1 MLSENTTVSENTVTA
16 ENTITGSGKDA
27 SHDPEGTGHSTVAA
41 NSRAMARGVIYVHS
55 APRALCPHIEWAAG
69 RAMGH
74 AVNFDWSAQP
84 VLKGSMRAE
93 FYWQGEQGSG
103 AAIASALRGWE
114 HLRFEVTEDA
124 TPGNDGARWL
134 HTPDLG
140 IFFAQ
145 TDSVGNVV
153 IPEDRLR
160 YAMEVAGADAFE
172 LHRELRLALG
182 QAWDDELEVF
192 RHASDT
198 NQVVWL
204 HKVG

>member
-1 MLSENTTVSENTVTA
+1 MRTEYYW
-16 ENTITGSGKDA
+16 
-27 SHDPEGTGHSTVAA
+27 EG
-41 NSRAMARGVIYVHS
+41 
-55 APRALCPHIEWAAG
+55 
-69 RAMGH
+69 
-74 AVNFDWSAQP
+74 AQ
-84 VLKGSMRAE
+84 GT
-93 FYWQGEQGSG
+93 G

-124 TPGNDGARWL
+124 TAGSDGGRWL

-153 IPEDRLR
+153 IPEDRVR
-160 YAMEVAGADAFE
+160 YAMEIAGSDAFE

-182 QAWDDELEVF
+182 QAWDDELEAF

>member
-1 MLSENTTVSENTVTA
+1 VTA
-16 ENTITGSGKDA
+16 FTT
-27 SHDPEGTGHSTVAA
+27 
-41 NSRAMARGVIYVHS
+41 RGVLFVHS

-69 RAMGH
+69 RALDH
-74 AVNFDWSAQP
+74 AVNFDWDDQP
-84 VLKGSMRAE
+84 VLKNSQRTE
-93 FYWQGEQGSG
+93 FYWTGPQGTG

-114 HLRFEVTEDA
+114 HLRFEVTED
-124 TPGNDGARWL
+124 PSPRSDGGRWM

-145 TDSVGNVV
+145 TDSVGNMV

-160 YAMEVAGADAFE
+160 SAMELAGSNALE

-192 RHASDT
+192 RHASSHS
-198 NQVVWL
+198 QVVWL
-204 HKVG
+204 HAVNS

>member
-1 MLSENTTVSENTVTA
+1 MTEKNTSVA
-16 ENTITGSGKDA
+16 
-27 SHDPEGTGHSTVAA
+27 EGTA
-41 NSRAMARGVIYVHS
+41 RAGLTHGNNGARISHEARGVIYVPS
-55 APRALCPHIEWAAG
+55 APRALCPHVEWAVG
-69 RAMGH
+69 RALDR
-74 AVNFDWSAQP
+74 AVNFHWDEQP
-84 VLKGSMRAE
+84 VLKGSLRAE
-93 FYWQGEQGSG
+93 FYWQGEQGAG

-124 TPGNDGARWL
+124 TPGNDGARWQ

-145 TDSVGNVV
+145 TDTAGNVV
-153 IPEDRLR
+153 IPENRLR
-160 YAMEVAGADAFE
+160 DAMESAGSDAFE